1 MTEHPGRGVQ
11 GLADKLNRS
20 ITEVGTTSGV
30 EMTDQR
36 DHRLDDLDADRS
48 AILLGGRSVEQVEAM
63 APKADRPYVRAALED
78 YGAMDRA
85 LKIRSYDRGTGLP
98 SSVTFEQRAGVI
110 VERAAMIRQA
120 HEYGER
126 HAAERARALTCQV
139 TGRVDET
146 TTYRRLPWGNTDT
159 LRISLAGHRA
169 VLAAYIAAADPADLE
184 AATRWLA
191 DRGDI
196 DPQPK
201 GKKH

>member
-20 ITEVGTTSGV
+20 ITEGPTFSG
-30 EMTDQR
+30 EMTDLR
-36 DHRLDDLDADRS
+36 DPRLDDLDADRS
-48 AILLGGRSVEQVEAM
+48 VILLGGRSVEQVEAM

-78 YGAMDRA
+78 YGAMDQA
-85 LKIRSYDRGTGLP
+85 LKVESHDRKTGGGRMP
-98 SSVTFEQRAGVI
+98 ATFEQRAGVI

-120 HEYGER
+120 HENGER
-126 HAAERARALTCQV
+126 RAAERARALTCQV
-139 TGRVDET
+139 TGRVDES
-146 TTYRRLPWGNTDT
+146 TTYRRLPWGNPEP

-169 VLAAYIAAADPADLE
+169 VLAAYIAAADPADIE